1 MDIKALTTK
10 DLNNFKD
17 LFFEKKAIAH
27 LAIVRKNNVPHV
39 TPVWFNVSQQDF
51 EKNLINVNSAKGR
64 VKTNILEVGSKV
76 SLSIVDPDNIYRYIG
91 INGIIQ
97 DVIEGEEGLQHI
109 NDLSHKY
116 TGQKTYQNLKPGE
129 IRIKYIIKIEN
140 TF

>member
-1 MDIKALTTK
+1 MTTK
-10 DLNNFKD
+10 DLTNYKD

-39 TPVWFNVSQQDF
+39 TPVWFNVSKQDF
-51 EKNLINVNSAKGR
+51 DKNLINVNSAKGR

-76 SLSIVDPDNIYRYIG
+76 SLSIVDPDNFYRYIG

-97 DVIEGEEGLQHI
+97 DVIEGKEGLQHI
-109 NDLSHKY
+109 NDLSYKY
-116 TGQKTYQNLKPGE
+116 TGQKTYQNLKHGE
-129 IRIKYIIKIEN
+129 ISIKFIIKIES